1 MAPLT
6 RSETLAPAPAP
17 ADKADKAEAEPIE
30 VNTDDSEWEDDFD
43 PNEPLS
49 ADINKPLTLRSLT
62 RTVRRLEAVINKDE
76 RGQPV
81 FDRIPLKLRDELGGI
96 LDSHKR
102 QLQNL
107 HQASEFDTP
116 LPNLMAAAAKLSGT
130 MPPKRKAITPV
141 IMSPLQLDSNPP
153 SPKPAKR
160 VKRVSFSAPAIDFN
174 TVFSSP
180 TKVGITSARQDT
192 PHPAKV
198 DPNRSPSIDLVAKMH
213 IAFQAELIE
222 DNGEYDADPN
232 RYM

>member
-6 RSETLAPAPAP
+6 RSETLAPAE
-17 ADKADKAEAEPIE
+17 KAEAEPIE

-43 PNEPLS
+43 PKAPLS
-49 ADINKPLTLRSLT
+49 TDINKPLTLRSLT

-76 RGQPV
+76 GA
-81 FDRIPLKLRDELGGI
+81 LRDELGGI

-116 LPNLMAAAAKLSGT
+116 LPNLMAAAAKLSGA

-141 IMSPLQLDSNPP
+141 IMSPFQLDSNPP